1 MGNSTI
7 NHHLQVRKLLV
18 YQRVLQHSN
27 WKPYPNFIGF
37 PYHFGHHMAGRVTNY
52 HRDFLRWGVGAL
64 SGPEKCWVFDGWL
77 MVWNM
82 AFRDLMGFDRDLYIY
97 NHYKWYIIWVLTTIE
112 GWLMMGLIMGLIM
125 GLLVDGLEHGWIMT
139 FHFIWLRCHPNP
151 IDELHHFSRWLLH
164 HQPDGF

>member
-1 MGNSTI
+1 
-7 NHHLQVRKLLV
+7 
-18 YQRVLQHSN
+18 
-27 WKPYPNFIGF
+27 
-37 PYHFGHHMAGRVTNY
+37 
-52 HRDFLRWGVGAL
+52 
-64 SGPEKCWVFDGWL
+64 

-139 FHFIWLRCHPNP
+139 IHFIWLRCHPNP

-164 HQPDGF
+164 HQPA